1 MTEILAQFNDT
12 IGKIVWGT
20 PALTL
25 LIGTGV
31 LLTLLTKGFQFTH
44 FFYALKKTIGSLGR
58 RTSHERADGD
68 LTARSDLHPQAEPE
82 IKSISQFQ
90 ALCTALSATIGT
102 GNISGIAYAITIGG
116 PGAIFWMWVAT
127 LIGMITGFA
136 EKVLGIYFRRRNA
149 EGEWCGGAM
158 YYLEYGLG
166 GKKGLKPLGR
176 VLAFL
181 FALFTMLASFGIGNL
196 SQIASIRES
205 IFSLTSFTGNLKVD
219 SFILGVCVAVAAAFV
234 ILGGLNRIAKANE
247 TLVPFMAG
255 FYVIGAVIII
265 ASHADLII
273 PALASIF
280 KHAFSL
286 EAAAGGAGGFMLKQA
301 VTCGFKRGVFSNE
314 AGLGSSVIVH
324 ATADVKEP
332 VEQGLWGIF
341 EVFFDT
347 IVICTLTALVILT
360 SGLVD
365 LDTGL
370 TLTNSSSLA
379 LATEAFCSSFGI
391 AGGIFMAVAVTLFA
405 FATVLGWNFYGA
417 KACEYLFGI
426 KAATLYKYIY
436 IGVILLGCTLNV
448 DLIIE
453 LSDTFNGLMAI
464 PNLIG
469 VLSLTG
475 TVIAILDNYKRRV
488 FKGEN
493 IKPMLSYFAEIQ
505 KEQMGR

>member
-1 MTEILAQFNDT
+1 MIEIIAQINDT
-12 IGKIVWGT
+12 ADKIVWGT

-31 LLTLLTKGFQFTH
+31 LLTFLTKGFQFTH
-44 FFYALKKTIGSLGR
+44 FFYALRKTVGSLKI
-58 RTSHERADGD
+58 
-68 LTARSDLHPQAEPE
+68 RSSKAKDA
-82 IKSISQFQ
+82 KAISQFQ

-116 PGAIFWMWVAT
+116 PGAIFWMWIAT
-127 LIGMITGFA
+127 LVGMITSFA
-136 EKVLGIYFRRRNA
+136 EKILGIYFRRRNA

-166 GKKGLKPLGR
+166 GKRGCKSLGR
-176 VLAFL
+176 VLALL

-219 SFILGVCVAVAAAFV
+219 SFILGVVVAVAAAFV
-234 ILGGLNRIAKANE
+234 ILGGLTRIAKANE

-255 FYVIGAVIII
+255 FYILGAVIII
-265 ASHADLII
+265 ASHGELII
-273 PALASIF
+273 PAFASILR
-280 KHAFSL
+280 HAFSL
-286 EAAAGGAGGFMLKQA
+286 QAAIGGTGGFLLKQA
-301 VTCGFKRGVFSNE
+301 ITCGFKRGVFSNE
-314 AGLGSSVIVH
+314 AGMGSSVIVH
-324 ATADVKEP
+324 ATADVREP

-347 IVICTLTALVILT
+347 ILICTLTALVILT

-365 LDTGL
+365 LNTGRAL
-370 TLTNSSSLA
+370 TESTSLS
-379 LATEAFCSSFGI
+379 LATEAFCSSFGL
-391 AGGIFMAVAVTLFA
+391 AGGIFMAAAVTLFA

-417 KACEYLFGI
+417 KACEYLLGA
-426 KAATLYKYIY
+426 KAVTLYKYIY
-436 IGVILLGCTLNV
+436 IAVILLGCTLNV
-448 DLIIE
+448 DLIIA

-475 TVIAILDNYKRRV
+475 TVMAVLNNYKRRV
-488 FKGEN
+488 FKGEKV
-493 IKPMLSYFAEIQ
+493 KPMLSYFPEIE
-505 KEQMGR
+505 KELLRK

>member
-1 MTEILAQFNDT
+1 MIEIIAQINDT
-12 IGKIVWGT
+12 ADKIVWGT

-31 LLTLLTKGFQFTH
+31 LLTFLTKGFQFTH
-44 FFYALKKTIGSLGR
+44 FFYALCKTVGSLKIR
-58 RTSHERADGD
+58 SSK
-68 LTARSDLHPQAEPE
+68 ARDA
-82 IKSISQFQ
+82 KAISQFQ

-116 PGAIFWMWVAT
+116 PGAIFWMWIAT
-127 LIGMITGFA
+127 LVGMITSFA
-136 EKVLGIYFRRRNA
+136 EKILGIYFRRRNA

-166 GKKGLKPLGR
+166 GKRGCKSLGR
-176 VLAFL
+176 VLALL

-219 SFILGVCVAVAAAFV
+219 SFILGVVVAVAAAFV
-234 ILGGLNRIAKANE
+234 ILGGLTRIAKANE

-255 FYVIGAVIII
+255 FYILGAVIII
-265 ASHADLII
+265 ASHGELII
-273 PALASIF
+273 PAFASILR
-280 KHAFSL
+280 HAFSL
-286 EAAAGGAGGFMLKQA
+286 QAAVGGTGGFLLKQA
-301 VTCGFKRGVFSNE
+301 ITCGFKRGVFSNE
-314 AGLGSSVIVH
+314 AGMGSSVIVH
-324 ATADVKEP
+324 ATADVREP

-347 IVICTLTALVILT
+347 ILICTLTALVILT

-365 LDTGL
+365 LNTGRAL
-370 TLTNSSSLA
+370 TESTSLS
-379 LATEAFCSSFGI
+379 LATEAFCSSFGL
-391 AGGIFMAVAVTLFA
+391 AGGIFMAAAVTLFA

-417 KACEYLFGI
+417 KACEYLLGA
-426 KAATLYKYIY
+426 KAVTLYKYIY
-436 IGVILLGCTLNV
+436 IAVILLGCTLNV
-448 DLIIE
+448 DLIIA

-475 TVIAILDNYKRRV
+475 TVMALLNNYKKRV
-488 FKGEN
+488 FNGEKV
-493 IKPMLSYFAEIQ
+493 KPMLSYFPEIE
-505 KEQMGR
+505 KELLRK